1 MAAKDNQGLQAI
13 IIVLTIL
20 VILLGA
26 GLIFVNNSKKTAQA
40 RATEAEN
47 QADRLRTSENELQ
60 VEANQYKQWMG
71 FPEDD
76 AFASI
81 QETIQEDLATYG
93 ENFQEENRSYREIL
107 AANSAELRNSA
118 NNEAAAKRQLQE
130 QAERIKALQAE
141 SEARIKE
148 AQDELKQAKT
158 DMASELNKFNQQ
170 REEFKKQLDAVQQ
183 QLSDIREKGET
194 ALAELDTKTKSL
206 QTRVDDLTR
215 SNTLL
220 QENQVEPDPF
230 AQPADGKVTWVN
242 QRYAKAWVNIG
253 TADGLR
259 PQVTFS
265 VYAPN
270 ELDATNAVKKASVE
284 VVRVL
289 EPHLAEVRITD
300 DDPKNPVVPGDKI
313 YSQVW
318 DQGRK
323 LGFAI
328 AGKID
333 IDNDDEDDLELLK
346 RIITTNGGEVDAAP
360 GMENEMSVQTRYLIL
375 GDYPSGSAPGIEQ
388 LQQHWSQT
396 SDKADDLNIE
406 TISVDEFVKLMGWK
420 SENKA
425 VALGSA
431 ARPNDFP
438 ATVRGTN
445 LPAKPSRE
453 RGTFLK
459 RLPSTPY

>member
-47 QADRLRTSENELQ
+47 QAQSLRTSENQVQ

-71 FPEDD
+71 FPEGD

-81 QETIQEDLATYG
+81 QETVQQDLTEYG
-93 ENFQEENRSYREIL
+93 ANFQEEDRSYRELL
-107 AANSAELRNSA
+107 ARNEAERRNSA

-130 QAERIKALQAE
+130 QAERIKALQEE
-141 SEARIKE
+141 SEARIGA
-148 AQDELKQAKT
+148 AQDELKKAKA
-158 DMASELNKFNQQ
+158 DMAAELNKFNQQ
-170 REEFKKQLDAVQQ
+170 REEFKKQLDAIQQ
-183 QLSDIREKGET
+183 QLAEVRQQGE
-194 ALAELDTKTKSL
+194 ASLAELNTQTKSL
-206 QTRVDDLTR
+206 QTRVDDLSR

-242 QRYAKAWVNIG
+242 QRYGKAWVNIG
-253 TADGLR
+253 SADGLR

-346 RIITTNGGEVDAAP
+346 RIIQTSGGEVHAAP
-360 GMENEMSVQTRYLIL
+360 GEENQMTVQTRYLIL
-375 GDYPSGSAPGIEQ
+375 GDYPSGSAPGTDR
-388 LQQHWSQT
+388 LQQHWSET
-396 SDKADDLNIE
+396 SDKADDLNVE

-431 ARPNDFP
+431 ARPDDFP
-438 ATVRGTN
+438 ATTRGTD

-459 RLPSTPY
+459 RLPPTPY